1 MQSSASKR
9 VAVVDFELVFDVWSL
24 LFCCIRWQRPSL
36 QTSDYS
42 LLLYRPVEAALAS
55 TLTDISQRELVACKF
70 EQLLLSVKPW
80 IPSFQLIH
88 ALEKARYDVK
98 FRSTIEPRYFMPLF
112 SRLLDSKQFTSVS
125 MMESGISL
133 PDLLITCD
141 QACEMEAK
149 DFRRVRPR
157 KLK

>member
-1 MQSSASKR
+1 
-9 VAVVDFELVFDVWSL
+9 
-24 LFCCIRWQRPSL
+24 
-36 QTSDYS
+36 
-42 LLLYRPVEAALAS
+42 
-55 TLTDISQRELVACKF
+55 
-70 EQLLLSVKPW
+70 
-80 IPSFQLIH
+80 
-88 ALEKARYDVK
+88 
-98 FRSTIEPRYFMPLF
+98 MPLF

-133 PDLLITCD
+133 PDLLITGD